1 MVLEHEL
8 SVTCLCCSHANSN
21 PKRMVSF
28 IRKCTGTQQGY
39 TIKMKLNNIQR
50 RNLRW
55 IIWALVCCLGFF
67 FPFLQ

>member
-28 IRKCTGTQQGY
+28 IRKCTGTQQGC
-39 TIKMKLNNIQR
+39 TIKMKLNNIQ
-50 RNLRW
+50 LKMDH
-55 IIWALVCCLGFF
+55 LGFGLLFGVF